1 MDLGGFAMGVS
12 KKQKIEQAI
21 LKKKQIKRKKTI
33 IFVSV
38 IAVVL
43 AVILAIDFVPRF
55 FNKNDPKMNLE
66 LFSEK
71 IELIYKTIFTEK
83 YPDNSFAELFD
94 PSELNSRYVT
104 FISIT
109 DKTQRAKVITG
120 NGISPEKS
128 WESALEN
135 SEEYIKNGGMSPVWI
150 KVDIVDSME
159 AIKYS
164 NLPDIVRPFR
174 SEFFRK
180 GISLDKEFDVAF
192 METEINGNKL
202 LDYEKRQLDISN
214 INIYLE
220 TFGRRKIDDISDEII
235 LFTTLGWFCDEENN
249 IYELYGYEDKGYD
262 TGRRI
267 LQEFNRDVVEE
278 VIISASEWLDKE
290 IKNDGAFVYGYYP
303 TYDRE
308 FTAYNLLR
316 HAVSIQP
323 LIWHHQ
329 ITGKD
334 DLIPGAEKT
343 IKYLTDGHVGYKRD
357 GVAFILDR
365 PNSEIKLGGNA
376 LAIITLELYMRTF
389 KTDKYKQL
397 CTDLGNGILELMDL
411 ENGTFYHVLNMDFSP
426 KEEFRTVY
434 YDGES
439 AYALTLLYEMTGDE
453 KWIESAKSAVENFIR
468 EDYTKYRDH
477 WVAYAMNEITK
488 HYPDQRYYEFAL
500 RNVQENLDEIY
511 NRDTSY
517 HTYLELLMASFNLY
531 DRIIENNIEVEYL
544 EKFDSKYF
552 IETIFHR
559 AEHMLNGFIYPE
571 YAMYLKNPQKIE
583 GSFFIRHDGYRIR
596 IDDVE
601 HFIAGYN
608 SFWNNYEK
616 LVEYRK

>member
-1 MDLGGFAMGVS
+1 MGVG

-21 LKKKQIKRKKTI
+21 LKKKQMKRKKTI
-33 IFVSV
+33 IFVLL
-38 IAVVL
+38 IMVVL
-43 AVILAIDFVPRF
+43 VVILVIDFAPGY
-55 FNKNDPKMNLE
+55 FNKNDSGANME
-66 LFSEK
+66 LFNEK
-71 IELIYKTIFTEK
+71 IDIVYEKIFTEK
-83 YPDNSFAELFD
+83 NPDNLFTEEFD
-94 PSELNSRYVT
+94 PLESNSQYVT

-109 DKTQRAKVITG
+109 DKTQRAKVVTG
-120 NGISPEKS
+120 IGINPEQS
-128 WESALEN
+128 WESAVEN
-135 SEEYIKNGGMSPVWI
+135 SKEYIKTGGMSPVWV

-180 GISLDKEFDVAF
+180 GVSLDEKFEIAF

-220 TFGRRKIDDISDEII
+220 TFERKAIDIIPDEII
-235 LFTTLGWFCDEENN
+235 LFTTLGWFCDENN
-249 IYELYGYEDKGYD
+249 DVHELYRYEEKGYN

-267 LQEFNRDVVEE
+267 IREFNKDVVEE
-278 VIISASEWLDKE
+278 VILSASKWLNGE
-290 IKNDGAFVYGYYP
+290 IKSDGAFVYGYYP

-329 ITGKD
+329 ITGSD

-343 IKYLTDGHVGYKRD
+343 LKYLTEDHVGYKED
-357 GVAFILDR
+357 DVTYIIDK
-365 PNSEIKLGGNA
+365 PNSEVKLGGNA

-389 KTDKYKQL
+389 DTDIYEQL
-397 CTDLGNGILELMDL
+397 CIDLCNGILELMDL
-411 ENGTFYHVLNMDFSP
+411 EKGTFYHVLNMDFSP

-439 AYALTLLYEMTGDE
+439 TYALSLLYEMTGDK
-453 KWIESAKSAVENFIR
+453 KWIEAAKSAVENFIR

-477 WVAYAMNEITK
+477 WIAYAMNEITK

-500 RNVQENLDEIY
+500 RNVQENLDAIY
-511 NRDTSY
+511 ERDTSY

-531 DRIIENNIEVEYL
+531 DRIIENDIKVDYMKN
-544 EKFDSKYF
+544 FDSEYF
-552 IETIFHR
+552 IDTIFYR

-616 LVEYRK
+616 LINYRK